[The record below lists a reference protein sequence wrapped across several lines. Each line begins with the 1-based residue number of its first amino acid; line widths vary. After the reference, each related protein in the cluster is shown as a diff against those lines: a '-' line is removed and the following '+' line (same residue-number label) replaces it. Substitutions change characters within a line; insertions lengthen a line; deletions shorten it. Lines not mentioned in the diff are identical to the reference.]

1 MPSETTARAEQSQP
15 PAPDEGD
22 YQAFCTAVSASARGR
37 AFLAEYTRRNRN
49 ADTELLLTAIER
61 LRSLVTANARPE
73 TSDPIKKEL
82 LSLLADISA
91 AQTELESSILAIRAA
106 KFADLIALVERRI
119 TDIITP
125 ACAEPTSQA
134 DTTPAFTN
142 ATADEVERTR
152 LTVVPPPEQPELP
165 IPSPA
170 VVQPPAIALVRD
182 EATMAE
188 VSFVEPLPTP
198 AAPTIQRAP
207 HAVEVPRP
215 ALAISEVSGVARPLP
230 PANPL
235 ASIMALSEEERLAL
249 CT

>member
-22 YQAFCTAVSASARGR
+22 YQAFCAAVSASARGR

-49 ADTELLLTAIER
+49 ADTEVLLTAIER
-61 LRSLVTANARPE
+61 LQSVVTANARPE

-82 LSLLADISA
+82 LSLLEDLSA
-91 AQTELESSILAIRAA
+91 AQTELEASILGIRVA

-125 ACAEPTSQA
+125 AHAEPTPQA

-142 ATADEVERTR
+142 ATADEVDRTH
-152 LTVVPPPEQPELP
+152 LIVVPPPEQPELP

-170 VVQPPAIALVRD
+170 AMQPPAIALVRD
-182 EATMAE
+182 ETIMAE
-188 VSFVEPLPTP
+188 VSFVQPSPTP

-207 HAVEVPRP
+207 HTVEVPRP
-215 ALAISEVSGVARPLP
+215 DLTISEVSGVARPLP
-230 PANPL
+230 PSNPL

-249 CT
+249 FT